1 MKNNTIWGGEEQE
14 DILKQQGV
22 RVMKKVQDVKIWK
35 KIETYLPLF

>member
-1 MKNNTIWGGEEQE
+1 MRNKTIWGGEEQE

-22 RVMKKVQDVKIWK
+22 RVMKKVPENVKK